1 VGVQLLR
8 HDMVVHAVPAL
19 QAEHLQEA
27 NFIQALSK
35 LSHAFHTG
43 TLMCGHGLTGS
54 QNMEQGQVGHTL
66 FQAGWLLEPASTQT
80 WCHSFSTALA
90 LSVGLKYIRPAAIY

>member
-1 VGVQLLR
+1 MGVQLLR
-8 HDMVVHAVPAL
+8 HDVVVHAVPAL
-19 QAEHLQEA
+19 QVKHLQEA
-27 NFIQALSK
+27 SSFQAQSRT
-35 LSHAFHTG
+35 SHALHTG
-43 TLMCGHGLTGS
+43 TSLHGHGLTGS
-54 QNMEQGQVGHTL
+54 QNMTQGQVGHTL